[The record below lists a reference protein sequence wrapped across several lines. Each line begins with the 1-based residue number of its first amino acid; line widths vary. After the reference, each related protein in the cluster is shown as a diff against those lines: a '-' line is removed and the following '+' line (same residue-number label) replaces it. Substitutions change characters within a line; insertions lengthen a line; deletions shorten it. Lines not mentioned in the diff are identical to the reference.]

1 VADEMNS
8 DIGHLIRVRRV
19 MLKMNQAD
27 LARAIGIKQAYMSQL
42 ETGFRPLN
50 DDLIQKIA
58 TALRCKPEDLT
69 KWLQAA

>member
-1 VADEMNS
+1 MNS
-8 DIGHLIRVRRV
+8 DIGHLIKVRRV
-19 MLKMNQAD
+19 LLKMNQAD

-58 TALRCKPEDLT
+58 TALRCKPEELS
-69 KWLQAA
+69 KWPQAA

>member
-1 VADEMNS
+1 
-8 DIGHLIRVRRV
+8 